1 MTTIEA
7 PNLKLLK
14 KSHENK
20 WVAFSRDYKEIV
32 AVADTLKEL
41 DVKVGEGDVVVK
53 KVLPSGTEGS
63 PPPSLTVA

>member
-1 MTTIEA
+1 MKTIQA

-20 WVAFSRDYKEIV
+20 WVAFSRDYKKIV

-41 DVKVGEGDVVVK
+41 DMKVGEKDVVVK
-53 KVLPSGTEGS
+53 KVLPSCRDD
-63 PPPSLTVA
+63 L